1 MNKSLLSPGF
11 LLVNLLLVVVASIAA
26 LFFSFSGYLEHLGIQ
41 KAEAGFIISADALS
55 ALIIQP
61 LISPFVSLKN
71 ARYWITGGAVAFAAA
86 IFILSGAEETRIFTL
101 ARLLQGAGFV
111 CILSAMMAVVV
122 SCIPPEMS
130 GRAFGWISLVRLL
143 PYAAVPPLF
152 DAFSSGVSSFGTI
165 LKFASAAALLPLAI
179 IFLPAHEP
187 APVSDSKNRHSG
199 FSGMI
204 RTIFSAPVALLLFSS
219 VMLYIVYSVVF
230 FYLKQFGRENGI
242 PDISIFFTV
251 STGAMIAVRF
261 VGGYFFDR
269 YSKPMSCASGLAL
282 SGAACAMIPFSTSH
296 FMLYGSAILA
306 GLGWGIA
313 IPLQSALM
321 FDVTEPESRVL
332 TQNLLI
338 AMMQAGFFT
347 GPFAAGII
355 ISYSDYSL
363 LFNGLCLISFISAGA
378 VASMVL
384 LTGKKNEKNICDPSG
399 SR

>member
-11 LLVNLLLVVVASIAA
+11 LLVNFLMVVVASIAA
-26 LFFSFSGYLEHLGIQ
+26 LFFSFSGYLAHLGIQ

-71 ARYWITGGAVAFAAA
+71 VRYWITGGSFAFAAA
-86 IFILSGAEETRIFTL
+86 IFVLSGAEETRALIL

-111 CILSAMMAVVV
+111 CILSSMMAVVV
-122 SCIPPEMS
+122 SHIPPDMS

-152 DAFSSGVSSFGTI
+152 DAFSSGSSSLGII

-179 IFLPAHEP
+179 IFLPSQESALP
-187 APVSDSKNRHSG
+187 SGPQKKNPG
-199 FSGMI
+199 FKGMI
-204 RTIFSAPVALLLFSS
+204 RTISSASVALLLFSS

-230 FYLKQFGRENGI
+230 FYLKQFGIENGI
-242 PDISIFFTV
+242 PGISIFFTI
-251 STGAMIAVRF
+251 STGSMIAVRF

-269 YSKPMSCASGLAL
+269 YGKSSLCAAGLILSAASCAMLPYSA
-282 SGAACAMIPFSTSH
+282 SH
-296 FMLYGSAILA
+296 FILYCSAILA

-321 FDVTEPESRVL
+321 FDVTEPESRAL

-338 AMMQAGFFT
+338 AMMQIGFFA
-347 GPFAAGII
+347 GPFAAGAI
-355 ISYSDYSL
+355 ISYTGYSFI
-363 LFNGLCLISFISAGA
+363 FNGLCLVSLISAGS
-378 VASMVL
+378 VAGLIFFSGM
-384 LTGKKNEKNICDPSG
+384 KNEKSI
-399 SR
+399 